1 MSKWKKKISL
11 LFDSVRAHPYAA
23 AFISCFLF
31 GITTFCSIDNITV
44 LSYPLLFFFCAV
56 IGLYIYKESGFEK
69 RSGIISVGYSLVLFV
84 VLSLILLT
92 KQVVMLGTA
101 VMVIGSGTILYL
113 FFRKKLSAKHM
124 IVIIMLIGIGV
135 RIMKVLGASMVLR
148 QHDVGYFSEDAS
160 QIMTVY
166 EGTDPEMFTRHGGGH
181 SGYIEY
187 IFATGS
193 LPDVD
198 PTKVWSF
205 YNPPLYHII
214 SALWLRLAVLLAPDY
229 TIATYS
235 LKIVPLF
242 CTIAIMILSYKLFTL
257 MGLKK
262 NGLVAACA
270 IISFCPTFVIFSYQI
285 NNDPPSVALM
295 LAALYFTL
303 KWYRD
308 PKIKYIIFAA
318 LGLGLGMMTKI
329 SVWTVAIPMATTF
342 VYVFF
347 RNIKQHKKIGKLIL
361 QYASFLF
368 ISVPL
373 AFWCPLRNYL
383 MYKMPFTYVQN
394 VELID
399 DLQNIGPHE
408 WYERLFDF
416 SPSQFYPPWFNL
428 KLKIGIDHNE
438 SNIFVAMFKTSVF
451 SEEYSSKLTVSMIIG
466 CILLF
471 TAMILGVIGFIV
483 MFAKLIREKKMR
495 FENLMITAFMLAM
508 LASFIYFCYG
518 YPDACTQHIR
528 YIPLTIIIGAMY
540 IGSLYGPDDPKP
552 LRINKTDVQ
561 EKQKLAARDIGIY
574 ALTALVFIYCVFSMQ
589 L

>member
-1 MSKWKKKISL
+1 MSKWKERITL

-23 AFISCFLF
+23 AFICCFLF
-31 GITTFCSIDNITV
+31 GITTFCSIDDITV
-44 LSYPLLFFFCAV
+44 LSYPLLFFFCSG
-56 IGLYIYKESGFEK
+56 IGLYIYKESDFK
-69 RSGIISVGYSLVLFV
+69 RKAGIIAIGYSMVLF
-84 VLSLILLT
+84 LILFLILLT
-92 KQVVMLGTA
+92 KQILLLGT
-101 VMVIGSGTILYL
+101 VLMVVGFSTAIYL
-113 FFRKKLSAKHM
+113 MLKKKLSAKNM
-124 IVIIMLIGIGV
+124 IIIIMLIGIGIRV
-135 RIMKVLGASMVLR
+135 MKVLSASMIFR
-148 QHDVGYFSEDAS
+148 QHDVGYFSEDVS

-166 EGTDPEMFTRHGGGH
+166 NGTDPDMFTHHGGGH
-181 SGYIEY
+181 AGYIEY
-187 IFATGS
+187 IFTTGS

-198 PTKVWSF
+198 PSKVWSF
-205 YNPPLYHII
+205 YNPPFYHII

-229 TIATYS
+229 TIACYS
-235 LKIVPLF
+235 LKVIPLF

-295 LAALYFTL
+295 LAALLFTL
-303 KWYRD
+303 KWYRE

-329 SVWTVAIPMATTF
+329 SVWTVAIPMAITF
-342 VYVFF
+342 IYVFF
-347 RNIKQHKKIGKLIL
+347 RSIKQHKKIGKLLI

-383 MYKMPFTYVQN
+383 KYKLPFTYVQN
-394 VELID
+394 VEQID
-399 DLQNIGPHE
+399 NLQNIGPHE

-438 SNIFVAMFKTSVF
+438 SNIFVALFKTSVF

-466 CILLF
+466 CVLLF
-471 TAMILGVIGFIV
+471 SAMILGVIGFIA
-483 MFAKLIREKKMR
+483 MFVKLVREKEMR
-495 FENLMITAFMLAM
+495 FENLMITVFLLAM

-528 YIPLTIIIGAMY
+528 YIPLSIVIGALY
-540 IGSLYGPDDPKP
+540 IGKLYGPDDPKP
-552 LRINKTDVQ
+552 LRINNADVQ
-561 EKQKLAARDIGIY
+561 TKQKLTTRDIGIY
-574 ALTALVFIYCVFSMQ
+574 SLTALVFIYCVFSMQ